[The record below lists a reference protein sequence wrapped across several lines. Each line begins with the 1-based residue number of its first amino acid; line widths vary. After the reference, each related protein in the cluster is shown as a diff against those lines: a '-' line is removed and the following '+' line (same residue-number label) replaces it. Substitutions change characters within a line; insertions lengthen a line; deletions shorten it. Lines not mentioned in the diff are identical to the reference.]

1 MHAKIFREKYT
12 DVYNLLWNIKNSDE
26 LVDE

>member
-1 MHAKIFREKYT
+1 MRTEIFREKYT
-12 DVYNLLWNIKNSDE
+12 DVYNLLWNTKNSDE